1 MTVDHA
7 PSQDSKMRSA
17 ITTVVRAVTQP
28 AGKNVDWQRVS
39 AVGEV
44 IGALAAVHGLKT
56 RTWRYIH
63 TAGTALGI
71 GSAAAGYLKDKFGE
85 AAQTPENKRA

>member
-1 MTVDHA
+1 MVAVNDAATTGRAETMTVDHA
-7 PSQDSKMRSA
+7 PSQDSKTRSV

-44 IGALAAVHGLKT
+44 IGALAAFHGLKT
-56 RTWRYIH
+56 RI
-63 TAGTALGI
+63 
-71 GSAAAGYLKDKFGE
+71 FGE